1 MKLSASVL
9 AVQYL
14 LSQETETFVDGV
26 AMFGIAER
34 GSLTTT
40 LVGFNGEVLIPVLTS
55 TLDEAGVLDSAT
67 RIGIQ
72 IETPVRVLAG
82 ELKEVLGEATM
93 EDKLG
98 EIFTEP
104 TGYES
109 TGTLAK
115 WVDDQLGNP
124 GDFTVEVYFMPC
136 AQVVAEPVT
145 TDKPGKKVDK
155 VKGADKRQTGCG
167 RDTIGNKITY

>member
-14 LSQETETFVDGV
+14 LSQETETFVEGIAV
-26 AMFGIAER
+26 FGIAER
-34 GSLTTT
+34 GSITTT

-55 TLDEAGVLDSAT
+55 TLAEADVQESDKAV
-67 RIGIQ
+67 GIR
-72 IETPVRVLAG
+72 IETPVKVLAG
-82 ELKEVLGEATM
+82 QLKEVLGEATM

-109 TGTLAK
+109 VDVLAK
-115 WVDDQLGNP
+115 WVDDQLNAP
-124 GDFTVEVYFMPC
+124 GDFKVEVYFAPC
-136 AQVVAEPVT
+136 SEPV
-145 TDKPGKKVDK
+145 KEKAAPVAPPAKKSSGVDS
-155 VKGADKRQTGCG
+155 RRTGCG
-167 RDTIGNKITY
+167 REAIGSKITY

>member
-14 LSQETETFVDGV
+14 LSQETETFVEGIAV
-26 AMFGIAER
+26 FGIAER
-34 GSLTTT
+34 GSITTT

-55 TLDEAGVLDSAT
+55 TLNEAGVLDNAT

-72 IETPVRVLAG
+72 IETPVKVLAG
-82 ELKEVLGEATM
+82 QLKEVLGEATM

-109 TGTLAK
+109 ADVLAK
-115 WVDDQLGNP
+115 WVDDQLNNP
-124 GDFTVEVYFMPC
+124 GDFKVEIYFAPC
-136 AQVVAEPVT
+136 SEPVEE
-145 TDKPGKKVDK
+145 KAAPVAPAAKKSG
-155 VKGADKRQTGCG
+155 GADKRQTGCG
-167 RDTIGNKITY
+167 REVIGSKITY